1 LRAFHTIPLKCNI
14 LIALRQTCYRIDHIQ
29 SENNIVDSTQKSLAP
44 RRKDDLRTLIR
55 ESGVIRIEDLCRRLN
70 VSPAT
75 VRRDLDELEESG
87 VIRRVHGGA
96 VSVESR
102 LDEPLF
108 ADKRSLAAREKR
120 RIAEAAL
127 AFVEP
132 GDTLY
137 LDSGSTVL
145 ELARLL
151 RERTN
156 LTVVT
161 NSLHAAHEL
170 AGRGPRL
177 ILIGGELRRLSQSLV
192 GPLTRLLLQ
201 ELHLDKAFMGT
212 IGFTVKE
219 GLTTT
224 DPGEAFTKEIVMNQ
238 ARQVI
243 VLADSSKAGKI
254 SFARAGRW
262 DKVHVL
268 ITDTRIDFAKELTQ
282 KRIKLVY
289 A

>member
-1 LRAFHTIPLKCNI
+1 MRVLDQKALAPQRWDSLRA
-14 LIALRQTCYRIDHIQ
+14 
-29 SENNIVDSTQKSLAP
+29 
-44 RRKDDLRTLIR
+44 LIR
-55 ESGVIRIEDLCRRLN
+55 DSGVVRVEDLSRRLK

-75 VRRDLDELEESG
+75 VRRDLDQLEQSG
-87 VIRRVHGGA
+87 AIRRVHGGA

-108 ADKRSLAAREKR
+108 EDKTSLAVREKR

-127 AFVEP
+127 AFIEA
-132 GDTLY
+132 GDTIY
-137 LDSGSTVL
+137 LDGGSTVL

-151 RERTN
+151 RERTS

-177 ILIGGELRRLSQSLV
+177 IVIGGELRRLSQTLV
-192 GPLTRLLLQ
+192 GPLTRLVLH

-212 IGFTVKE
+212 IGFAAKE

-224 DPGEAFTKEIVMNQ
+224 DPSEAFTKEMVTNQ

-243 VLADSSKAGKI
+243 LLADSSKAGKV
-254 SFARAGRW
+254 SFAKAGRW
-262 DKVHVL
+262 ENVHVL
-268 ITDTRIDFAKELTQ
+268 ITDRRVDKGLAKELAG
-282 KRIKLVY
+282 RGIKVVRV
-289 A
+289 

>member
-1 LRAFHTIPLKCNI
+1 MIDVNHVDAT
-14 LIALRQTCYRIDHIQ
+14 IDHIRAMG
-29 SENNIVDSTQKSLAP
+29 ELDAKALAP
-44 RRKDDLRTLIR
+44 QRWNDLRALIR
-55 ESGVIRIEDLCRRLN
+55 DSGVIRVEDLCRRLG
-70 VSPAT
+70 VSAAT
-75 VRRDLDELEESG
+75 VRRDLDQLERSG

-102 LDEPLF
+102 LEEPVF
-108 ADKRSLAAREKR
+108 EDKTSLAVREKR

-127 AFVEP
+127 TLIEP
-132 GDTLY
+132 GDTIY
-137 LDSGSTVL
+137 LDGGSTVL

-177 ILIGGELRRLSQSLV
+177 IVIGGELRRLSQTLV
-192 GPLTRLLLQ
+192 GPLTRLVLDG
-201 ELHLDKAFMGT
+201 LHLDKAFMGT
-212 IGFTVKE
+212 IGFALQE

-224 DPGEAFTKEIVMNQ
+224 DPSEAFTKQLVMAQ

-243 VLADSSKAGKI
+243 LLADSSKAGKV
-254 SFARAGRW
+254 SFASAGRW
-262 DKVHVL
+262 DGVHVL
-268 ITDTRIDFAKELTQ
+268 ITDRQFERGFAKELVNR
-282 KRIKLVY
+282 RIKVLR